1 MSRQHTGLLIIRA
14 WIEQDSAEPLR
25 AQLRSTTDVSS
36 GLEPPLNT
44 TSDER
49 VGEAVRLWLAA
60 VRADRAAQD
69 ASQSAE

>member
-14 WIEQDSAEPLR
+14 WIEPDSAEPLR
-25 AQLRSTTDVSS
+25 AQLRSTTDVAS
-36 GLEPPLNT
+36 GLEAPLNL

-60 VRADRAAQD
+60 VRADSAPPPAA
-69 ASQSAE
+69 